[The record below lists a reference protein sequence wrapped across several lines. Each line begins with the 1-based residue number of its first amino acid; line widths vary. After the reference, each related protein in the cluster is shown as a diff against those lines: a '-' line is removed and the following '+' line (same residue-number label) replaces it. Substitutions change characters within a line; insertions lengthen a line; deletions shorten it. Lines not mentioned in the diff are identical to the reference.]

1 MQAVPGEGKWPWV
14 KWLSSAEDNSCR
26 GLTGEGCYVTALV
39 AAKRIHPSVLREGLG
54 RTSQYAIHGAMSLS
68 DKIVLKGTTRDRES
82 LMMEGLLNQEDNNNS
97 IYIFPPNNMVSTYIK
112 QNLGEVEEIN
122 LKS

>member
-1 MQAVPGEGKWPWV
+1 
-14 KWLSSAEDNSCR
+14 
-26 GLTGEGCYVTALV
+26 
-39 AAKRIHPSVLREGLG
+39 
-54 RTSQYAIHGAMSLS
+54 MSLS
-68 DKIVLKGTTRDRES
+68 DKIVFKIKGTTRDRES

-97 IYIFPPNNMVSTYIK
+97 IYIFPANNMVSTYIK